1 MDDTATT
8 PQIKSTTISPSRMM
22 GREVGGASGSVGK
35 ESNIGKLSRILRTT
49 RIKVNDVEVRT
60 KDHDKGI
67 KINAEKITRIK
78 KILKQQKSDLA
89 EKLRGLDEAAELA
102 SVEQGLDEI
111 IKTLQKERKAEEKAA
126 EAARRKKEKDRAKS
140 REKKLESGLG
150 KGIKKV
156 VGTVVKPFKSIFD
169 KILGFLLN
177 VLIGRTIIKLI
188 DWFGDK
194 ENQKKIQTLFRF
206 IKDWWPA
213 LTAAVLLFGTGFGA
227 LAGGIVSIVG
237 GFIPKLLS
245 LSVKLAAAVAKSPFA
260 IGAGLFAAGAVVPAL
275 FPQTVKDDADKQA
288 DKAAGEKGN
297 QQAAED
303 LRNQKGGFFDFL
315 TGAGQE
321 RREQAQRLET
331 GEEKRYGF
339 FGELNSGG
347 QVPGRGPNKDT
358 IPAMLTPGEFVMS
371 RGAVDKFGADT
382 LASMNA
388 MGGGTNNPKVTSG
401 VTYARG
407 GGGVGPSFA
416 EHSSDRK
423 YSSGSL
429 MTDPF
434 GALDRILGQKF
445 GVRMSGGKDRKEAA
459 TPPPT
464 AAPTGPPPFLDPG
477 KQSKSKS
484 KQETSEDQTA
494 GSIPERMLKSPTFR
508 DSGLLFLRSMLGG
521 LGGRITEQDLS
532 QASREELTKAIA
544 RAKKRTSAELRVA
557 RQKLAEAKAKKFNK
571 QVLAERQSMVDRL
584 ERGEIRVLYRDYY
597 DGNNEKNITPAAE
610 DAKSILGQFWAA
622 ATANG
627 GFQVVNERYDFEQ
640 MNDPMAVLKGDS
652 RGIPT
657 DPEKGVAGKKITLR
671 QRLQALN
678 QLNPFAKDMAVDVV
692 LGEKPTRERIMNNV
706 MSKLGN
712 LGMMFGAAVNPA
724 GALAPVVANALGVP
738 EPSGQKQEP
747 QVKPSKPPG
756 TPMTQS
762 ELLNAQR
769 YAESKGK
776 YFSSTD
782 GKTYAS
788 YQAAL
793 DAQRIKPAQIS
804 RSQRQLTPTIGPP
817 VKPQPKVEFM
827 DIVDRFNQLGE
838 PAPTGRNNIP
848 PFAAA
853 TGGSK
858 PKTDLLGLLTNF

>member
-8 PQIKSTTISPSRMM
+8 PQIKSTTVSASKIM
-22 GREVGGASGSVGK
+22 GRELDGASGSVGK
-35 ESNIGKLSRILRTT
+35 ESKIGTLSRILRTT
-49 RIKVNDVEVRT
+49 RIKVNDVEVKT
-60 KDHDKGI
+60 KDHDRRI

-78 KILKQQKSDLA
+78 KIIKEQKSDLA
-89 EKLRGLDEAAELA
+89 EKLSSLDETAEFA
-102 SVEQGLDEI
+102 SVEKGLDEI
-111 IKTLQKERKAEEKAA
+111 IQTLQKERKAEEKAA
-126 EAARRKKEKDRAKS
+126 EAARRKKERDRAKS

-169 KILGFLLN
+169 KIFGFLLN
-177 VLIGRTIIKLI
+177 VLLGRTIIKLI
-188 DWFGDK
+188 EWFGNK
-194 ENQKKIQTLFRF
+194 ENQGKIATLVRF

-227 LAGGIVSIVG
+227 LAGGLVSIIG

-245 LSVKLAAAVAKSPFA
+245 LSVKLAAAVAKNPFA

-401 VTYARG
+401 VTYAKG
-407 GGGVGPSFA
+407 GGMMGGPSFA
-416 EHSSDRK
+416 EHSSDHK
-423 YSSGSL
+423 HGAYSSGSL

-434 GALDRILGQKF
+434 GALDRILGQQF
-445 GVRMSGGKDRKEAA
+445 GVRVSGGGGQKS
-459 TPPPT
+459 TSPP
-464 AAPTGPPPFLDPG
+464 APTNPPPFLDPG
-477 KQSKSKS
+477 KQSKSK
-484 KQETSEDQTA
+484 QETSADQTA
-494 GSIPERMLKSPTFR
+494 GSIPERMLKSSTFR

-532 QASREELTKAIA
+532 QASKEELAKAIA
-544 RAKKRTSAELRVA
+544 RAKKRTGAELRVA
-557 RQKLAEAKAKKFNK
+557 RQKLAEAKTKKFNK
-571 QVLAERQSMVDRL
+571 QVLAERQSVVDRL

-627 GFQVVNERYDFEQ
+627 GFKVVNEKYDFQQ
-640 MNDPMAVLKGDS
+640 MNDPMAVLRGDS

-657 DPEKGVAGKKITLR
+657 DPEKGVKGKKITLR
-671 QRLQALN
+671 QKLQALN
-678 QLNPFAKDMAVDVV
+678 QLNPFAKDMAVDMVI
-692 LGEKPTRERIMNNV
+692 GEKPSRKRSMNNV
-706 MSKLGN
+706 MSKLGSFADMLTN
-712 LGMMFGAAVNPA
+712 NAFDFDRQGGRSLMNPLG
-724 GALAPVVANALGVP
+724 L
-738 EPSGQKQEP
+738 KQEQ
-747 QVKPSKPPG
+747 QVSEPTKPSSS
-756 TPMTQS
+756 PMTQS

-776 YFSSTD
+776 YFSSAD
-782 GKTYAS
+782 GKTYPS

-793 DAQRIKPAQIS
+793 DAQKVKPAQIS
-804 RSQRQLTPTIGPP
+804 KSQRQLTPTIGPP
-817 VKPQPKVEFM
+817 VKPEPKVEFM

-848 PFAAA
+848 PFSPSTA
-853 TGGSK
+853 GSR
-858 PKTDLLGLLTNF
+858 PKTDLLGLLTGF

>member
-140 REKKLESGLG
+140 REKKLEGGLG

-401 VTYARG
+401 VTYAKG
-407 GGGVGPSFA
+407 GGMMGGPSFA
-416 EHSSDRK
+416 EHSSDHK
-423 YSSGSL
+423 HGAYSSGSL

-459 TPPPT
+459 TPP
-464 AAPTGPPPFLDPG
+464 APASAPPPIFKG
-477 KQSKSKS
+477 
-484 KQETSEDQTA
+484 KQETSDDQTG
-494 GSIPERMLKSPTFR
+494 GSIPAKMLGSDTFR
-508 DSGLLFLRSMLGG
+508 DSGLLYLRSMLGG

-532 QASREELTKAIA
+532 MASKEELSKAIA
-544 RAKKRTSAELRVA
+544 RAKKRSAQELRIA
-557 RQKLAEAKAKKFNK
+557 EQQLAEAKTKGFNK
-571 QVLAERQSMVDRL
+571 QVLAERQSVVDRL
-584 ERGEIRVLYRDYY
+584 RRGEVRVEYEDYY
-597 DGNNEKNITPAAE
+597 DGTKITPAAE
-610 DAKSILGQFWAA
+610 DAKSILGKFWAA
-622 ATANG
+622 ATDNG
-627 GFQVVNERYDFEQ
+627 GYEVVNERYDFVD
-640 MNDPMAVLKGDS
+640 MKDPMAVLMGDS
-652 RGIPT
+652 SGVS
-657 DPEKGVAGKKITLR
+657 EKAKPGQPITLR
-671 QRLQALN
+671 QRLQAMH
-678 QLNPFAKDMAVDVV
+678 QLNPFARDMAVDMVI
-692 LGEKPTRERIMNNV
+692 GEKPTRERSMNNV
-706 MSKLGN
+706 MSKIGSIADFFTLNSFDFDRQGGSTLMN
-712 LGMMFGAAVNPA
+712 
-724 GALAPVVANALGVP
+724 
-738 EPSGQKQEP
+738 PSGEKQEQ
-747 QVKPSKPPG
+747 QVSQPSKPPG

-793 DAQRIKPAQIS
+793 DAQRVKPAQIS

-858 PKTDLLGLLTNF
+858 PKTDLLGLLTVSNATAF

>member
-1 MDDTATT
+1 MDDTVTT
-8 PQIKSTTISPSRMM
+8 PAIKSTSISASKMM
-22 GREVGGASGSVGK
+22 GRDVSGGSSSVGQVGQ
-35 ESNIGKLSRILRTT
+35 ESKIGKLSRILRTT
-49 RIKVNDVEVRT
+49 RIKVNDVEVKT
-60 KDHDKGI
+60 KDHDRRI

-78 KILKQQKSDLA
+78 NIIKEQKSDLA
-89 EKLRGLDEAAELA
+89 EKLSGLDEAAELA

-126 EAARRKKEKDRAKS
+126 EAARRKREKDRAKS
-140 REKKLESGLG
+140 REKQLEGGLG

-169 KILGFLLN
+169 KIFGFLLN

-227 LAGGIVSIVG
+227 LAGGLVSIVG

-288 DKAAGEKGN
+288 DKAAGEKGSA
-297 QQAAED
+297 QAAED
-303 LRNQKGGFFDFL
+303 IRSQKGGFFDFL
-315 TGAGQE
+315 MGGGQE

-401 VTYARG
+401 VTYARTG
-407 GGGVGPSFA
+407 GMMGGPTFA
-416 EHSSDRK
+416 EHSSDHK
-423 YSSGSL
+423 HGAYSSGSL

-434 GALDRILGQKF
+434 GALDRILGQQF
-445 GVRMSGGKDRKEAA
+445 GVRMSGRKNQEEKA
-459 TPPPT
+459 TTPVPASEPPPIFK
-464 AAPTGPPPFLDPG
+464 GR
-477 KQSKSKS
+477 
-484 KQETSEDQTA
+484 QETSEDQTA
-494 GSIPERMLKSPTFR
+494 GSIPAKMLGSATFR
-508 DSGLLFLRSMLGG
+508 DSGLLYLRSMLGG

-532 QASREELTKAIA
+532 MASKEELSKAIA
-544 RAKKRTSAELRVA
+544 RAKKRSAQELRT
-557 RQKLAEAKAKKFNK
+557 AEQDLAKAKAGNYSNI
-571 QVLAERQSMVDRL
+571 AEIQSRYDRL
-584 ERGEIRVLYRDYY
+584 KRGEVRVLYQDYY
-597 DGNNEKNITPAAE
+597 DGTKITPAAE
-610 DAKSILGQFWAA
+610 DAKSILGKFWAA
-622 ATANG
+622 ATDNG
-627 GFQVVNERYDFEQ
+627 GYEVVNERYDFVD
-640 MNDPMAVLKGDS
+640 MKDPLAVLMGDS
-652 RGIPT
+652 S
-657 DPEKGVAGKKITLR
+657 GVAEKAKPGQPITLR
-671 QRLQALN
+671 QRLQAMH
-678 QLNPFAKDMAVDVV
+678 QLNPFARDMAVDMVI
-692 LGEKPTRERIMNNV
+692 GDKPTRERSMNNV
-706 MSKLGN
+706 MSKIGGIAN
-712 LGMMFGAAVNPA
+712 YFGAALNPA
-724 GALAPVVANALGVP
+724 VALAPVVANALGGP
-738 EPSGQKQEP
+738 KPSEQKQEQ

-756 TPMTQS
+756 VPMTQS

-788 YQAAL
+788 YQDAL
-793 DAQRIKPAQIS
+793 NAQRPKPAQIS
-804 RSQRQLTPTIGPP
+804 KSQRQLTPVIGPP
-817 VKPQPKVEFM
+817 VKPRPRVEFM
-827 DIVDRFNQLGE
+827 DIVDKFNQLGQ
-838 PAPTGRNNIP
+838 PTPSGRNTIP

-853 TGGSK
+853 TSGSK
-858 PKTDLLGLLTNF
+858 PKTDLLGLLTVSNATAF